1 MRTYVAK
8 RGSEDIAYLLFA
20 VIFMNGF
27 ETGGYQA
34 ALMAIGNTYGMN
46 EAQ

>member
-27 ETGGYQA
+27 ETAGTRQRSWQSATPMG
-34 ALMAIGNTYGMN
+34 
-46 EAQ
+46 